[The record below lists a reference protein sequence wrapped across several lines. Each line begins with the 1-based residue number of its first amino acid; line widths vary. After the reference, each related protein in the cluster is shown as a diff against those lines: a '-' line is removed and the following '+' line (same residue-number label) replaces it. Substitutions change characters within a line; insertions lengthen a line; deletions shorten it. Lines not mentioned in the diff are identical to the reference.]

1 MPYDPQLRA
10 SDADRDRVA
19 SMLREHHAA
28 GRLTADEFQERL
40 DATFAAKTLG
50 DLDKL
55 MADLPGIDL
64 YHLPEATI
72 RHGQQSRSL
81 ESARQDRL
89 SPAWRGAWASWASVS
104 LLMFTLWLITS
115 ISSRHIDGL
124 WFLWIA
130 GPWGAILFGRW
141 LFGGHPGGGPPRPV
155 QGPPGGPA
163 QSLRADRDTSPADLP
178 SERMSRHDEHMRRRD
193 EHMRRREDYL
203 RRREQRMRDR
213 RNY

>member
-1 MPYDPQLRA
+1 MPYDPQMRA
-10 SDADRDRVA
+10 SDSDRDRVA

-64 YHLPEATI
+64 YNLPEATI
-72 RHGQQSRSL
+72 RHGQPPYPAATGQG
-81 ESARQDRL
+81 RL
-89 SPAWRGAWASWASVS
+89 SPAWRGAWGSWASVS
-104 LLMFTLWLITS
+104 LLLFTIWLITS
-115 ISSRHIDGL
+115 LGSHHINGL
-124 WFLWIA
+124 WFLWVT
-130 GPWGAILFGRW
+130 GPWGAILLGRW

-155 QGPPGGPA
+155 QGPPGGPVR
-163 QSLRADRDTSPADLP
+163 QLQGDRDPHLGDLP
-178 SERMSRHDEHMRRRD
+178 SERLSHHEEHMRRRD

>member
-1 MPYDPQLRA
+1 MRA
-10 SDADRDRVA
+10 SDSDRDRVA
-19 SMLREHHAA
+19 SMLREHHAE

-72 RHGQQSRSL
+72 RHGQQPRL
-81 ESARQDRL
+81 PDPAMHGRL
-89 SPAWRGAWASWASVS
+89 SPAWRGAWGSWASCT
-104 LLMFTLWLITS
+104 LLLFTIWLITS
-115 ISSRHIDGL
+115 IGSNHVNGL

-130 GPWGAILFGRW
+130 GPWGAILFSRW
-141 LFGGHPGGGPPRPV
+141 MFGGHPGGGPPRPV
-155 QGPPGGPA
+155 QGPPGGPVP
-163 QSLRADRDTSPADLP
+163 QLQADRDAGAGDHLP
-178 SERMSRHDEHMRRRD
+178 GEGPSHHEEHMRRRD
-193 EHMRRREDYL
+193 EHLRRREDYL

>member
-1 MPYDPQLRA
+1 MPYDPQMRA
-10 SDADRDRVA
+10 SDSDRDRVA

-72 RHGQQSRSL
+72 RPGQPRTPAPVQG
-81 ESARQDRL
+81 RL
-89 SPAWRGAWASWASVS
+89 SPAWRGAWGSWASVS
-104 LLMFTLWLITS
+104 LLLFTLWLITS
-115 ISSRHIDGL
+115 VSSHHFGGF
-124 WFLWIA
+124 WFLWIT
-130 GPWGAILFGRW
+130 GPWGAILLGRW

-155 QGPPGGPA
+155 QGPPGGPV
-163 QSLRADRDTSPADLP
+163 QQLQADRDAGAADTP
-178 SERMSRHDEHMRRRD
+178 SERLSRHEEHIRRRD

-203 RRREQRMRDR
+203 RRREQRTRDH